1 MGQQCEGSGEKGEVI
16 EIEKKDEEI
25 KREGEREFRG

>member
-1 MGQQCEGSGEKGEVI
+1 MFNQFKQETAEKISEKQK

-25 KREGEREFRG
+25 KVLSKKV